1 MHRPQRAQPSATP
14 WIVTAGAVLLALLL
28 HAIGAVTLLPWFLAW
43 DLREWER
50 PVAVSLLPGDALTGD
65 VIPPSDPESIPEP
78 VATPEAEIPE
88 PEEDPDLPRGQ
99 IVETPPPKEE
109 QVPLQSDYLSEYNT
123 AVPEESRT
131 RQYKINPEILA
142 PTYSEDQ
149 KMQVEDIVDVGAS
162 EVSTGAR
169 AGGIL
174 ADAPGK
180 GAPRSSVPSQFSLT
194 NKEGLA
200 APTMA
205 SASRQD
211 LRGAPQNDLLDEKI
225 GASLALNT
233 REFFAADYMK
243 RIRRAVNFYWK
254 QNLDNL
260 PGSVRLGK
268 PRYATVVEVVLT
280 ADGVVESIAVVDA
293 SGSVPI
299 DDCVVEAF
307 KIAGPF
313 DNPPAQ
319 LIKRDNR
326 VYLPTFDF
334 EVSVGHA
341 QMQYGGVDPRA
352 GVQFPGIM
360 NAPR

>member
-1 MHRPQRAQPSATP
+1 MQPSRPDRHLAQ
-14 WIVTAGAVLLALLL
+14 WLAAALALVVALLL
-28 HAIGAVTLLPWFLAW
+28 HVLGAVTVLPWFLAW
-43 DLREWER
+43 DIREYER
-50 PVAVSLLPGDALTGD
+50 PVAVRVLEGDALPGD
-65 VIPPSDPESIPEP
+65 VIPPSRVDPLPTPPPE
-78 VATPEAEIPE
+78 PEAEEPP
-88 PEEDPDLPRGQ
+88 PEEDPELPRGQ

-109 QVPLQSDYLSEYNT
+109 QVPLLSDYLSEYNT

-169 AGGIL
+169 AGGIMD
-174 ADAPGK
+174 DAPGR

-205 SASRQD
+205 SSSRQD
-211 LRGAPQNDLLDEKI
+211 LRGAPQNDLLDEKV
-225 GASLALNT
+225 GAALALNT

-260 PGSVRLGK
+260 PSSVRLGK
-268 PRYATVVEVVLT
+268 PRYSTVVEVVLT
-280 ADGVVESIAVVDA
+280 ADGVVESIAVVDE

-307 KIAGPF
+307 RIAGPF